1 MPFIP
6 HTAADIASMMA
17 VVGVADI
24 DELFDE
30 IPANLL
36 SGEPAAWHAEGM
48 SEMEM
53 LRRMEERARA
63 DETGPCFLGAGA
75 YDHHIPSAVWDIA
88 SRGEFMTA
96 YTPYQAEASQGT
108 LQLVYEFQTMMA
120 ELTGL
125 DVCNASVYDG
135 GSGLA
140 EAILMAVRAG
150 ERRSRGRPAGERRSV
165 ALAGAVHPHY
175 VAAARNIVRQQDIEI
190 VQLPYGADGLA
201 DAALLSQLPEPPAA
215 VVAQQ
220 PNFFGL
226 LENVDAVTDQAHE
239 CGALTV
245 ACVNPLTLGL
255 LKPPADWGASGADI
269 VCGDGQPL
277 GIPMASGGPSFGF
290 ICTRQSL
297 VRQMPG
303 RIVGGTRDL
312 DGKPGFTLTLQ
323 AREQHIRRA
332 KATSNI
338 CTNQG
343 LLVTAATVYM
353 SLLGPEG
360 LRNVAAACHARTRDL
375 VAALGMPQRF
385 GAPYFHEC
393 VLRLPGNKRL
403 RGAPATGDGYSMVD
417 ERGRARSLQPGSAR
431 GYPSQETAQ
440 AAGAGCGALGRPAQ
454 AVVEALAARGI
465 LGGLALGPYFSDLT
479 DCLLVCATEKRTAK
493 DIRQFADALKAL
505 S

>member
-6 HTAADIASMMA
+6 HTAADAASMMA

-24 DELFDE
+24 DQLFDE
-30 IPANLL
+30 IPPYLL
-36 SGEPAAWHAEGM
+36 NRGGGEPAAGRAKGM

-53 LRRMEERARA
+53 LRRMEECARA
-63 DETGPCFLGAGA
+63 DETGPCFLGAGS
-75 YDHHIPSAVWDIA
+75 YDHHIPSAVWDIT

-120 ELTGL
+120 ELTGM

-150 ERRSRGRPAGERRSV
+150 ERRSRGRSAGGRRSV
-165 ALAGAVHPHY
+165 ALAGAVHPLY
-175 VAAARNIVRQQDIEI
+175 VAAARNIVRQQGIEI
-190 VQLPYGADGLA
+190 VQLPHGEDGLA
-201 DAALLSQLPEPPAA
+201 DGKLLTHLPEPPAA
-215 VVAQQ
+215 VVVQQ

-226 LENVDAVTDQAHE
+226 LEDVDAMTDQARE
-239 CGALTV
+239 CGALTI

-255 LKPPADWGASGADI
+255 LKPPADWGAGGADI

-303 RIVGGTRDL
+303 RIVGRTRDL

-343 LLVTAATVYM
+343 LLITAATIHL

-360 LRNVAAACHARTRDL
+360 LRNVAAACHARTREL
-375 VAALGMPQRF
+375 VAALDLPQRF

-393 VLRLPGNKRL
+393 VLRL
-403 RGAPATGDGYSMVD
+403 A
-417 ERGRARSLQPGSAR
+417 
-431 GYPSQETAQ
+431 
-440 AAGAGCGALGRPAQ
+440 RPAQ

-465 LGGLALGPYFSDLT
+465 LGGLALGPYFSDLD
-479 DCLLVCATEKRTAK
+479 DCLLVCATEKRSAK
-493 DIRQFADALKAL
+493 DISQFADALKAL